1 MNPVEPGQ
9 PAQPVKVGASLTGEF
24 TVAPFAG
31 ELKAIF
37 VQPPGV
43 GVAVGAEVRVGG
55 AGVGGG
61 VALTL
66 PTTLI
71 AASPSMPPCGW
82 SAPMTCPFAAL
93 ISQVATSYA
102 CAGRACNPAGVALE
116 GNAKGF
122 HVTDPDPLDAG
133 VIGCCTR

>member
-43 GVAVGAEVRVGG
+43 GVAVGAEVGVGG
-55 AGVGGG
+55 TGLGGG
-61 VALTL
+61 VALT
-66 PTTLI
+66 PFCTFNTTSPSPPVELGQPPSNAPL
-71 AASPSMPPCGW
+71 AASIMLQP
-82 SAPMTCPFAAL
+82 
-93 ISQVATSYA
+93 TS
-102 CAGRACNPAGVALE
+102 
-116 GNAKGF
+116 
-122 HVTDPDPLDAG
+122 
-133 VIGCCTR
+133 